1 MKISIPI
8 LNLKY
13 KDDLYRL
20 ILSLF
25 VLGIIAIFFVSVLVI
40 AAYSYPAVIRYGAP
54 FLWVK
59 TWNPPMEIFG
69 ALTFIAGTLFVTFLA
84 LIFSVPLALGIG
96 VFLQEYCP
104 FFLRSFLTVIIEMLA
119 GIPSVVFGVWG
130 VLTIVPWLRESVE
143 PFFNAYF
150 SGIPF
155 LKVEENIGY
164 GILAASIVVAFMI
177 LPIIASIT
185 KDSLSAVPDLAKDG
199 ALAMGAT
206 RLDVIKN
213 VSLPYALSGIY
224 GGIVLG
230 FGRAV
235 GETIA
240 VVLLIGNQAIV
251 PKSLFSVGYTI
262 SSVLA
267 NTFTFAV
274 ISPIYASAE
283 VELALILLVISLLV
297 NIIGRNILN
306 SVIGGRLSRS
316 QFGGG

>member
-1 MKISIPI
+1 MF
-8 LNLKY
+8 NLKY
-13 KDDLYRL
+13 KDDLYKF
-20 ILSLF
+20 ILSIF
-25 VLGIIAIFFVSVLVI
+25 VLSVISVFLIAVTIILF
-40 AAYSYPAVIRYGAP
+40 YSYPAIIRYGFP

-59 TWNPPMEIFG
+59 EWNPPKEVFG
-69 ALTFIAGTLFVTFLA
+69 ALTFLAGTFTVTFLA
-84 LIFSVPLALGIG
+84 LLFAIPFSFGIG
-96 VFLQEYCP
+96 IFLQEYCP
-104 FFLRSFLTVIIEMLA
+104 LFLRGIFTVIIEMLA

-143 PFFNAYF
+143 PFFDRYF
-150 SGIPF
+150 SSIPF

-177 LPIIASIT
+177 LPIISSIT
-185 KDSLSAVPDLAKDG
+185 KDSLASVPKIAKDG

-206 RLDVIKN
+206 RLDVIKD
-213 VSLPYALSGIY
+213 VSLPYALNGIY
-224 GGIVLG
+224 GGIILG

-262 SSVLA
+262 SAVLA

-283 VELALILLVISLLV
+283 VELALILLAVSLIV
-297 NIIGRNILN
+297 NIVGRNILN
-306 SVIGGRLSRS
+306 KVIGGRFNRS